1 MTERAQQMNEWS
13 PESVT
18 RFKKSYLLHTVQAL
32 SSVDE
37 AVMVFS
43 VQQIALCQI
52 PQLEHVMADLPP
64 A

>member
-1 MTERAQQMNEWS
+1 MNEWS
-13 PESVT
+13 PESVA

-37 AVMVFS
+37 AVVIFG
-43 VQQIALCQI
+43 VQQIALRQI
-52 PQLEHVMADLPP
+52 PQLKHVVADLPP